1 MKVRGEGRFKMDRIY
16 AERRWL
22 GDYEVWTYS
31 DGDRVSLGYM
41 VLPQIERYAKKYGFR
56 VVWVE

>member
-1 MKVRGEGRFKMDRIY
+1 MDRIY